1 MSDTMKYGSGT
12 HPETPPEP
20 GKTAYEQPKATPDL
34 AATAECAIHATSEA
48 LKDAGRKAAVT
59 MNDLAE
65 AASATGAK
73 AREHVSRQVEEQP
86 VASLLMAAAMGL
98 VVGVLLTRR

>member
-1 MSDTMKYGSGT
+1 MSDTMKHGYGT
-12 HPETPPEP
+12 RPEAGHSP
-20 GKTAYEQPKATPDL
+20 YEQPKAMPDL
-34 AATAECAIHATSEA
+34 ASRAESAINATSEA
-48 LKDAGRKAAVT
+48 LKDASRKASVT
-59 MNDLAE
+59 MNEFAE

-73 AREHVSRQVEEQP
+73 AREQVSRQVEEQP